1 MIPSIAEIKRSLQGT
16 LTFMRFDRSG
26 LRYIEISDDKFWKS
40 FFAAIICYPGA
51 YILSILQDSETASTL
66 DPFAVLLIDT
76 LFYLISWL
84 IYPVFMHS
92 LLVLH
97 NKQKNY
103 RLFIISYNWLQV
115 WQIVFLVCLQALIL
129 SGLLPMSMAGFLG
142 LFGMLYILASQA
154 YMTKITIETNWFSA
168 AAFVFFNVLL
178 ALSIYKLNNNIIAS

>member
-1 MIPSIAEIKRSLQGT
+1 
-16 LTFMRFDRSG
+16 MRFNKGG
-26 LRYIEISDDKFWKS
+26 LGSLEISDEKFWKS

-51 YILSILQDSETASTL
+51 YFLSTLQETEITTTL

-84 IYPVFMHS
+84 VYPVFMHS

-103 RLFIISYNWLQV
+103 RLFIISYNWIQV
-115 WQIVFLVCLQALIL
+115 WQIAFLVCLQALIL
-129 SGLLPMSMAGFLG
+129 NGLLPTSLAGFLG

-178 ALSIYKLNNNIIAS
+178 ALSIYKLNTNIIAS